1 LGGVFFDVS
10 AGAYARFMGRY
21 SEPLAGPFADLA
33 GIRRGQRALDVGC
46 GPGALTAELV
56 RRLGGDA
63 VCAVDP
69 SEPFTAAV
77 GERCPGVEVRLA
89 AAEQLPFGDGAFD
102 VSLAQLV
109 VHFMASPVAGLAEM
123 GRVTR
128 PGGVVAACVWDH
140 AGGRGPLA
148 AFWQA
153 VRELDPAAPD
163 ESGLAGVREGH
174 LAQLFG
180 RAGLGVT
187 HATALTVQVRH
198 ATFGEWWEPFTLGV
212 GPAGAYVA
220 SLDAGH
226 HAALREHCRAKLAPP
241 VTISATAWA
250 VTGHR

>member
-1 LGGVFFDVS
+1 VLTRVSWGVTLS
-10 AGAYARFMGRY
+10 RWRAR
-21 SEPLAGPFADLA
+21 SPTWQASTA
-33 GIRRGQRALDVGC
+33 QRALDVGC

-69 SEPFTAAV
+69 SEPFAAAV
-77 GERCPGVEVRLA
+77 SDRCPGVDVRRA

-102 VSLAQLV
+102 VTMAQLV
-109 VHFMASPVAGLAEM
+109 VHFMTSPVAGLAEM
-123 GRVTR
+123 GRVAR
-128 PGGVVAACVWDH
+128 RGGVVAACVWDH

-153 VRELDPAAPD
+153 VRELDPQAHD

-174 LAQLFG
+174 LAQLFEQ
-180 RAGLGVT
+180 AGLSVT
-187 HATALTVQVRH
+187 QATALTVQVQH

-220 SLDAGH
+220 SLDTEH
-226 HAALREHCRAKLAPP
+226 RAALRERCRAKLAPP

>member
-1 LGGVFFDVS
+1 VFFKVS

-33 GIRRGQRALDVGC
+33 GIRGGQRALDVGC

-56 RRLGGDA
+56 RRLGGGA

-69 SEPFTAAV
+69 SEPFAAAV
-77 GERCPGVEVRLA
+77 SDRCPGVDVRVA

-102 VSLAQLV
+102 ASLAQLV
-109 VHFMASPVAGLAEM
+109 VHFMSVPVAGLAEM

-128 PGGVVAACVWDH
+128 PGGVVGACVWDH

-153 VRELDPAAPD
+153 VRELDPLAHD
-163 ESGLAGVREGH
+163 ESGLAGVREGQ
-174 LAQLFG
+174 LAQLFAQ
-180 RAGLGVT
+180 AGLSV
-187 HATALTVQVRH
+187 ADVTALTVQVHH
-198 ATFGEWWEPFTLGV
+198 ATFDEWWEPFTLGV

-220 SLDAGH
+220 SVNAEH
-226 HAALREHCRAKLAPP
+226 RAALRERCRAKLAPP
-241 VTISATAWA
+241 ATISATAWA